1 MDRRS
6 FTKTALTA
14 AVGASVLGTST
25 ASAKAKLS
33 EGGKAFNSKFAP
45 NLDQF
50 KASTE
55 GFSLSD
61 KLKFMYDQGF
71 RALEDNGMKWRPIEE
86 QNEIAKT
93 MEQLGMEMGVFC
105 SMIGYGNMGMTGF
118 RMDRSSMN
126 RDKQAVRDWIKK
138 EMEGAIEVGKRV
150 NAKWTTVVTCEEDD
164 TLEPEYQMANVIEC
178 MKYAAE
184 IAERTGL
191 IMVMEPLNIKNHW
204 GMWMKRVPQAYAV
217 CKGVGSPTC
226 KILDDLYHQQITEG
240 NLIMNIDEAW
250 DEIAYFQQG
259 DVPGRNEPTTGE
271 INYKN
276 VFQHIWD
283 KGYRGILGMEHGQ
296 SDRTKEGDAKLI
308 AAYRAVDSNP

>member
-1 MDRRS
+1 M
-6 FTKTALTA
+6 
-14 AVGASVLGTST
+14 T
-25 ASAKAKLS
+25 ASAQTKLS

-105 SMIGYGNMGMTGF
+105 AMLGYGNMGMTGF

-150 NAKWTTVVTCEEDD
+150 NAKWATVVTCEEDD

-184 IAERTGL
+184 IAERHPVDMADAVFRRHRGAFPLLRLDMKTPSRALRGEFEKGQPHADRPRRPRRREGIRDPRERVFVHAAPVIGDPDLHSVL
-191 IMVMEPLNIKNHW
+191 IKIRRQADSDELCARGKGIFRDVENVECEFSHPL
-204 GMWMKRVPQAYAV
+204 
-217 CKGVGSPTC
+217 SPC
-226 KILDDLYHQQITEG
+226 ILRECPRPL
-240 NLIMNIDEAW
+240 
-250 DEIAYFQQG
+250 
-259 DVPGRNEPTTGE
+259 
-271 INYKN
+271 
-276 VFQHIWD
+276 
-283 KGYRGILGMEHGQ
+283 
-296 SDRTKEGDAKLI
+296 
-308 AAYRAVDSNP
+308 RA